1 MTNETISKPD
11 AEAPQ
16 PRDVQNHAGSRA
28 GVLNDQSAVED
39 SRPTVLFFSSA
50 FCDPCAT
57 ARNTLQ
63 QVSKLVT
70 RVDYAELDVARH
82 SDEAE
87 RAGIVSTP
95 TIVIVAGNGDEVFRA
110 QGAPTVNQMLVAL
123 AKVM

>member
-1 MTNETISKPD
+1 MTNETTSKTPSD
-11 AEAPQ
+11 PTESDTATPE
-16 PRDVQNHAGSRA
+16 PRPA
-28 GVLNDQSAVED
+28 
-39 SRPTVLFFSSA
+39 VLFFSSA

-57 ARNTLQ
+57 ARNTLD

-70 RVDYAELDVARH
+70 QVDYAELDVARH

-95 TIVIVAGNGDEVFRA
+95 TIVIVAANGEEIFRA

-123 AKVM
+123 AKAM

>member
-11 AEAPQ
+11 AQAAQ
-16 PRDVQNHAGSRA
+16 PRDAQHDAGSQA
-28 GVLNDQSAVED
+28 VVSNDQSAVED

-50 FCDPCAT
+50 FCDPCTT
-57 ARNTLQ
+57 ARNTLE

-95 TIVIVAGNGDEVFRA
+95 TIVIVSANGDEVFRA

-123 AKVM
+123 AKAM